1 MPSHFGNWSA
11 LLSDLFSYYEDSS
24 EENID
29 IQTFEGCLSGL
40 GTGLLSSIAL
50 SLTSSLVSLP
60 EIGAEVVRVAFRLG
74 VQVNEVSENL
84 KIRAGLVE
92 AGPGDSWAYVVPD
105 VVAQEVQEELDAYH
119 TSRVRYLDIPLEV
132 LTQADERY

>member
-1 MPSHFGNWSA
+1 MA
-11 LLSDLFSYYEDSS
+11 
-24 EENID
+24 
-29 IQTFEGCLSGL
+29 
-40 GTGLLSSIAL
+40 
-50 SLTSSLVSLP
+50 SLP

-84 KIRAGLVE
+84 KIRAGPVE

-119 TSRVRYLDIPLEV
+119 TSRVRYLDIPLEKFSHK
-132 LTQADERY
+132 LTDATSKRRNQTKSSLAR